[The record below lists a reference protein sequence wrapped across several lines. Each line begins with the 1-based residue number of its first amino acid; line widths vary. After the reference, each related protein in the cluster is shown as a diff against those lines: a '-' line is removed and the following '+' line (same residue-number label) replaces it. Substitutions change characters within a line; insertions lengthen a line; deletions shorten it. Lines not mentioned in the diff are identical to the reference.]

1 MGRRRQQVASHS
13 YENECP
19 RCGRD
24 MEHTSDMRRTVRG
37 VWVHRWCMGG
47 GDDE

>member
-1 MGRRRQQVASHS
+1 MGRRKLDIAPPGV
-13 YENECP
+13 NECP
-19 RCGRD
+19 RCGLD

-37 VWVHRWCMGG
+37 VWVHKWCMGG